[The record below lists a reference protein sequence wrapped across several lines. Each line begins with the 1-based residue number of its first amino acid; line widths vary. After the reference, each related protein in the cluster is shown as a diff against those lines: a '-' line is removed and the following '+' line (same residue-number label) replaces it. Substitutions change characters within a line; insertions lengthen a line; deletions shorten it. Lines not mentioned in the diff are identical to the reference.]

1 LVTSIL
7 PLELNL
13 QRLKCRI
20 RVAKQINTHRKQERF
35 FRLQQITKHLQSMH
49 LKAEKAIGDVF
60 VNAVVI
66 LYLQLQLVPQ
76 LAQTEQNTTAWAVV
90 NKGQRTGQKK
100 RAGKGAPV
108 KDIQGLAFKSAL
120 RLSCS
125 VSLAAHC
132 SAMHA

>member
-1 LVTSIL
+1 
-7 PLELNL
+7 
-13 QRLKCRI
+13 
-20 RVAKQINTHRKQERF
+20 
-35 FRLQQITKHLQSMH
+35 MH

-100 RAGKGAPV
+100 GAGKGAPV
-108 KDIQGLAFKSAL
+108 KHIQGLAFKSAL
-120 RLSCS
+120 RLSCF
-125 VSLAAHC
+125 VSLAAHR
-132 SAMHA
+132 SAMQA

>member
-1 LVTSIL
+1 
-7 PLELNL
+7 
-13 QRLKCRI
+13 
-20 RVAKQINTHRKQERF
+20 
-35 FRLQQITKHLQSMH
+35 MH

-66 LYLQLQLVPQ
+66 LYLQLQLIPQ
-76 LAQTEQNTTAWAVV
+76 LAQTGQNTTAWAVV

-100 RAGKGAPV
+100 KKEKGAGKGAPV

-120 RLSCS
+120 RLSCF
-125 VSLAAHC
+125 VSLAAHR